1 MGVSIMKNTGKRIL
15 IVEDELISA
24 EYLKELLVKEN
35 YTIVGIANSGEE
47 AIAQAKKER
56 PDLILMDI
64 MLEGSMSGCE
74 AAVYIHQYDKEVKF
88 ICLTAYAEDEMIEY
102 AIEADVTA
110 YLLKPYRESEILATI
125 KLICTHDETALLKK
139 DKEEIPLSEGY
150 SFNLKLQRLFRY
162 KKEVYLGK
170 KSLKLVEILAKNRN
184 IYVSN
189 EQICNFIWGEGK
201 NDCTLR
207 SLIHRVRQL
216 IDNDLIKNVNGL
228 GYKMV

>member
-1 MGVSIMKNTGKRIL
+1 MKNTGKRIL

-24 EYLKELLVKEN
+24 EYLKELLLKEN

-47 AIAQAKKER
+47 AIAYAKRER

-64 MLEGSMSGCE
+64 MLAGSMSGCE
-74 AAVYIHQYDKEVKF
+74 AAVHIHQHDKEVKF
-88 ICLTAYAEDEMIEY
+88 ICLTAYAEDEMVEY

-125 KLICTHDETALLKK
+125 KLICSHDEVSRVEEKR
-139 DKEEIPLSEGY
+139 EEIPLSEGY
-150 SFNLKLQRLFRY
+150 SFNLKLHRLFRY
-162 KKEVYLGK
+162 KKEIYLGK
-170 KSLKLVEILAKNRN
+170 KSLKLIEILAKNRDVS
-184 IYVSN
+184 VSN

-201 NDCTLR
+201 NDRTLR

-216 IDNDLIKNVNGL
+216 IDNDLIQNVNGL
-228 GYKMV
+228 GYKIV

>member
-1 MGVSIMKNTGKRIL
+1 MDNTGNKIL

-24 EYLKELLVKEN
+24 EYLKELLLQEN
-35 YTIVGIANSGEE
+35 YTIVGIVNSAED
-47 AIAQAKKER
+47 AILQAKIKK

-74 AAVYIHQYDKEVKF
+74 AAVQIHQENKEVKF
-88 ICLTAYAEDEMIEY
+88 ICLTAYAEDEMVEY

-125 KLICTHDETALLKK
+125 KLICSHDETALLEK

-170 KSLKLVEILAKNRN
+170 KSLKLIEILAKNRN
-184 IYVSN
+184 VSVSN

-201 NDCTLR
+201 NDRTLR

-228 GYKMV
+228 GYKIV